1 MELEN
6 LLDELITLLDNEP
19 NIKKMNEIKKKINKE
34 TLDLIN
40 KYRINPSVSNKKK
53 LYNNEVFREYIECE
67 NNINYLIM
75 HINNKFKINRGKN
88 CESNK
93 W

>member
-1 MELEN
+1 MKLDK
-6 LLDELITLLDNEP
+6 LLDELIVLLENNDY
-19 NIKKMNEIKKKINKE
+19 IKQMSLIKKKIDKE

-40 KYRINPSVSNKKK
+40 NYRINPSVINKKK

-67 NNINYLIM
+67 TNINYLIM
-75 HINNKFKINRGKN
+75 NINNKFKLIRGKC